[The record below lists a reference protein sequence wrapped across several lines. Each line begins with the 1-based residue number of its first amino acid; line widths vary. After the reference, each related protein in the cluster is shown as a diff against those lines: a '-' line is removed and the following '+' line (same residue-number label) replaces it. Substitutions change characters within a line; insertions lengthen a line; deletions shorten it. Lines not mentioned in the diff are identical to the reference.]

1 MLLVS
6 WKNGAL
12 ACDKLFTVVLER
24 FFFLTVGF
32 SLINLIFTIKELIYE
47 LEVWHH
53 QRLFRTNG
61 NLNIRTSYTRP
72 KLDYL
77 LVHSGT
83 PWIICVLSSL
93 SKSPWYQR
101 LFVSSEYLCGTV
113 GIKQCIFH
121 TFRWLYACL
130 TAILIRIIV
139 YKQHNNRFIS
149 WEKDY
154 LLSCYF

>member
-12 ACDKLFTVVLER
+12 ACDKLFTVGLER

-61 NLNIRTSYTRP
+61 NLNIRTSYTRL

-83 PWIICVLSSL
+83 LGSFESFYPCPNRPDIYSETLCKFSVLF
-93 SKSPWYQR
+93 WDRGNQ
-101 LFVSSEYLCGTV
+101 TV
-113 GIKQCIFH
+113 
-121 TFRWLYACL
+121 Y
-130 TAILIRIIV
+130 
-139 YKQHNNRFIS
+139 IS
-149 WEKDY
+149 H
-154 LLSCYF
+154 LQMTVRMFNCYSH

>member
-1 MLLVS
+1 MSHEICSISALVS

-12 ACDKLFTVVLER
+12 ACDKLFTVGLER

-61 NLNIRTSYTRP
+61 NLNIRTSYTRL

-83 PWIICVLSSL
+83 LGYPFIPVQATLVSIQNFF
-93 SKSPWYQR
+93 SPWSFLEYGTNR
-101 LFVSSEYLCGTV
+101 TLVSGSVQGTFQ
-113 GIKQCIFH
+113 GAWEC
-121 TFRWLYACL
+121 YS
-130 TAILIRIIV
+130 V
-139 YKQHNNRFIS
+139 YFTP
-149 WEKDY
+149 
-154 LLSCYF
+154 